1 MKHLII
7 YAHPN
12 AASLNNLFK
21 QTIEE
26 ALRIQM
32 HEVVVRDLYQLNF
45 DPVLSLEDMAGQR
58 KGMVSEAIRREQ
70 EYITWAEAV
79 TFIYPIWWTGMPA
92 ILKGY
97 IDRVFSYGFA
107 YRYDKGVQKGL
118 LAGKAAYIINS
129 HGKSKIEYQEIGM
142 DNALKLTS
150 DKGIYTYCGFD
161 VKRHFFFD
169 RADRVTAETIE
180 AWKTE
185 IVDAY
190 AIMSKPAL
198 LSKDDVIF

>member
-12 AASLNNLFK
+12 AESLNHLFK
-21 QTIEE
+21 QAIEE
-26 ALRIQM
+26 ILRRQK

-58 KGMVSEAIRREQ
+58 RGIVSEAIRREQ
-70 EYITWAEAV
+70 EYIAWAEAV

-92 ILKGY
+92 IMKGY

-107 YRYDKGVQKGL
+107 YRYDNGVQKGL

-150 DKGIYTYCGFD
+150 DKGIYTYCGLD

-180 AWKTE
+180 GWKTE

-190 AIMSKPAL
+190 AI
-198 LSKDDVIF
+198 